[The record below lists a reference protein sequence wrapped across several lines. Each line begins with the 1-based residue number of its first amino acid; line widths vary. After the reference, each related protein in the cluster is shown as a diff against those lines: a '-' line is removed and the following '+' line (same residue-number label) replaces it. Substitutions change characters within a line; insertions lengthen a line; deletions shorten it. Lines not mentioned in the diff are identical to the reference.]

1 MVKLN
6 NATQHV
12 DSQLCEDAG
21 LLVPETVN
29 KCGFHECSRWTSTEW
44 TPCMSSRCLSRQTAV
59 QKREILCK
67 VGNETIADT
76 QCDEADRPV
85 SRQEC
90 RNTRCTAVWRVDAW
104 SEVHLY
110 AQHYK

>member
-6 NATQHV
+6 NATQQV
-12 DSQLCEDAG
+12 DDQLCEDAG
-21 LLVPETVN
+21 LSVPETVN
-29 KCGFHECSRWTSTEW
+29 KCGFHECSRWTSSEW

-59 QKREILCK
+59 QKREIFCK
-67 VGNETIADT
+67 IGNETIADT
-76 QCDEADRPV
+76 QCDEADRPI

-104 SEVHLY
+104 SEVYFH
-110 AQHYK
+110 AQNYN